1 MALCTIAGCARDAWH
16 RFACDR
22 CTERI
27 RNHLREIERYAA
39 IIAHTKTRGRGG
51 DGGRRAPGFGSRSP
65 ADDSKIAADD
75 YRTRTTGDGPD
86 DVDGDVLS
94 MVGTIHGINQAI
106 REELDLTPRAP
117 RDLTTEIGW
126 LLGQVDW
133 CATQPWIGD
142 VADNIR
148 ELHAQTRRL
157 SRDSPPGPVGTCLA
171 ADCNGTVYPA
181 LVDNPADPHGPRID
195 GGRCSVCREPYDWIR
210 LIDLRQATMRT
221 EAG

>member
-1 MALCTIAGCARDAWH
+1 MGLCTVAGCPQDARH

-75 YRTRTTGDGPD
+75 YRSRSTGDGPD
-86 DVDGDVLS
+86 DIDGDVLS
-94 MVGTIHGINQAI
+94 MLGTIHAINEWI
-106 REELDLTPRAP
+106 RENLDQPPRAP
-117 RDLTTEIGW
+117 RTLTSEIGW
-126 LLGQVDW
+126 LLGQVDF
-133 CATQPWIGD
+133 CATRPW
-142 VADNIR
+142 VADIADNVR

-157 SRDSPPGPVGTCLA
+157 SRDSPPGTVGNCLA
-171 ADCNGTVYPA
+171 TGCPGKVYPA
-181 LVDNPADPHGPRID
+181 LVDNPADPYGPRVD
-195 GGRCSVCREPYDWIR
+195 GGRCSTCREPYDWLR
-210 LIDLRQATMRT
+210 LIDLRQATMRN